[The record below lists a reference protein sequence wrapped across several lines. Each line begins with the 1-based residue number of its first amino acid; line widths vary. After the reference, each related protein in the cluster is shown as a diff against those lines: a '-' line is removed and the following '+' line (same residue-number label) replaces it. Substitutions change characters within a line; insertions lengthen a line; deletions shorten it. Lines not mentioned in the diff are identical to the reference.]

1 MDSSN
6 KTSPAQAGA
15 KRFWTPARIVLTV
28 VVLAALSALGLSSCN
43 SNESNTNGVASS
55 SPASGTTN
63 PPRAANA
70 PPPVVAPVALPQQ
83 VRDLKLQTIDGE
95 ALKLSDYA
103 DKVVVINIWATW
115 CGPCRTEMPDL
126 VKLNHEY
133 KSRGLIVLG
142 LATTYNEQN
151 DPERVKNYIRTQNVD
166 YKIVWDDGSLT
177 APLVQSVNGAS
188 VIPQSFVISRD
199 GRIVKHFQGF
209 SPYSTPAL
217 MRRAVEDALNDK
229 GKA

>member
-6 KTSPAQAGA
+6 KTSPAAQGGA

-103 DKVVVINIWATW
+103 DKVVVVNIWATW

-126 VKLNHEY
+126 VKLNHE
-133 KSRGLIVLG
+133 
-142 LATTYNEQN
+142 
-151 DPERVKNYIRTQNVD
+151 
-166 YKIVWDDGSLT
+166 
-177 APLVQSVNGAS
+177 
-188 VIPQSFVISRD
+188 
-199 GRIVKHFQGF
+199 
-209 SPYSTPAL
+209 
-217 MRRAVEDALNDK
+217 
-229 GKA
+229 